1 MLKLVNRGARSNL
14 PFSPGIIA
22 GDVMFVSG
30 QASVDREDGHIITDT
45 FEGEVRR
52 SIENMQA
59 ILEAAGLS
67 LDHVVNCR
75 CYVARE
81 EDVAEHNRIYAEYFA
96 EPRPTRSTLVG
107 VLGTKLKYEIDC
119 FAYVKA
125 TRQQADGA

>member
-1 MLKLVNRGARSNL
+1 MLKLVNKGARSNL

-22 GDVMFVSG
+22 GDVLFVSG
-30 QASVDREDGHIITDT
+30 QASVDREDGHIITDS

-59 ILEAAGLS
+59 ILEAAELS

-81 EDVAEHNRIYAEYFA
+81 EDVAAHNAIYAEYFA

-107 VLGTKLKYEIDC
+107 VLGSRLKYEIDC
-119 FAYVKA
+119 FAYVHA
-125 TRQQADGA
+125 TRQEAATD